1 MKLTHRLI
9 RSPRRKGFTLIELLV
24 VISIIATLVA
34 LIAPAVQSARS
45 AARRLECQNNLKNL
59 GLAATGFATANS
71 GRLPYLVTNHGV
83 QADGVTQNFFGW
95 AVDLFPYL
103 DNAAMFRS
111 LDEFNGSQLATPRN
125 TFFDAAI
132 NPPITVPVIKVLACP
147 VDLSNATTPGG
158 LTYVANGGYMR
169 ESDWNGTT
177 EAFPNYHNGGTIN
190 WNGDATT
197 NVANDGQ
204 LARATGV
211 FWRNDGGPRMTL
223 DFISEG
229 DGQSQT
235 YLFSENLQANRW
247 VNPTTYIGNI
257 KTGDLAFGI
266 VATANTSAARSGG
279 MFTMADPLLPLQL
292 QASPVLGSP
301 GMGVNAPNGISF
313 PGAVPTA
320 GVGAAPRPSSN
331 HTGIFQVGFCDG
343 RVEQINVN
351 YSARIYASQMTP
363 NGQRYGQSASD
374 NFGNN

>member
-9 RSPRRKGFTLIELLV
+9 RSPRRAGFTLIELLV

-34 LIAPAVQSARS
+34 LVAPAVQSARN
-45 AARRLECQNNLKNL
+45 AARRLECQNNLKQL

-95 AVDLFPYL
+95 AVELFPYL

-111 LDEFNGSQLATPRN
+111 LDQFNGAQVTPKRN
-125 TFFDAAI
+125 TFFDAT
-132 NPPITVPVIKVLACP
+132 NSVPIIKVLACP

-158 LTYVANGGYMR
+158 LSYVANGGYMR

-177 EAFPNYHNGGTIN
+177 EAFPNYHNGGSIE
-190 WNGDATT
+190 WNATAPT

-211 FWRNDGGPRMTL
+211 FWRDDTGPRMTL
-223 DFISEG
+223 DFIAEG

-235 YLFSENLQANRW
+235 YLFSENLQANKW
-247 VNPTTYIGNI
+247 VNPATYAGNI

-266 VATANTSAARSGG
+266 VATASTSTTPAAG
-279 MFTMADPLLPLQL
+279 MFNAVTGPLQL
-292 QASPVLGSP
+292 QNSPVLGAP

-331 HTGIFQVGFCDG
+331 HTGIFEVGFCDG
-343 RVEQINVN
+343 RVEQINISIN
-351 YSARIYASQMTP
+351 GRIYASQMTP
-363 NGQRYGQSASD
+363 NGQRNGQSASD
-374 NFGNN
+374 NY